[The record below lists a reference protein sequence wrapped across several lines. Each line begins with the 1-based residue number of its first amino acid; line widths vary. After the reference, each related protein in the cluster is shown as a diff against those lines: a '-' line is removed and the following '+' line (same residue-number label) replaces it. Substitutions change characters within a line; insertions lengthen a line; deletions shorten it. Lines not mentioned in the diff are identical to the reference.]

1 MRRYFY
7 FCVLVLL
14 ALVSCSEDTGT
25 VGVFPDNEKVDFS
38 QGAVHAD
45 TWSEV
50 AQYCFRSFNCLIL
63 SCLSRHRYIVKH

>member
-50 AQYCFRSFNCLIL
+50 MSD
-63 SCLSRHRYIVKH
+63 VKANS